1 MSLVGDHHHLTG
13 AAVAMVRWPG
23 DEERL
28 ADLRAEGQPRLLL
41 VEGDAAPPLP
51 ADELEDWIRVPAPDV
66 DVRTRLEVLERRYRS
81 RGRQR
86 PELDED
92 GVLRVGREWVS
103 LPPVD
108 HRLAAALV
116 ERFGAV
122 VSREALA
129 RAGWPGGAP
138 ARNALDVHILRLR
151 RRLAPV
157 GLAIRTVR
165 SRGYALEQAAP
176 RSSTG

>member
-1 MSLVGDHHHLTG
+1 M
-13 AAVAMVRWPG
+13 RWPG

-28 ADLRAEGQPRLLL
+28 ERLRSEGRPRLLL
-41 VEGDAAPPLP
+41 VEAGAAPPLP
-51 ADELEDWIRVPAPDV
+51 ADQLEDWIRVPAQEIDM
-66 DVRTRLEVLERRYRS
+66 RARLEGLERRCAEQGS
-81 RGRQR
+81 GV

-129 RAGWPGGAP
+129 KAGWPGGAP
-138 ARNALDVHILRLR
+138 ARNALDVHVLRLR
-151 RRLAPV
+151 RRLEPI

-165 SRGYALEQAAP
+165 SRGYALERSPAA
-176 RSSTG
+176 REAGTA